1 VGRIRVGPVNEGH
14 LAKVF
19 MDTGSNFNTI
29 SREFYE
35 ILVVQ
40 GLQYAFYPGSI
51 KGIGINLISGQI
63 LNVTVNEFLSR
74 PKLERVWSISILTKI

>member
-1 VGRIRVGPVNEGH
+1 MNEGH

-29 SREFYE
+29 SRKFYE

-40 GLQYAFYPGSI
+40 GLKCASYPGSI
-51 KGIGINLISGQI
+51 KDIRINLISGHI
-63 LNVTVNEFLSR
+63 LNVTVTELLSR
-74 PKLERVWSISILTKI
+74 HKSERVWSISILTKI